1 MNGRPPPPSQDPSF
15 NSTVN
20 NPSSSTSR
28 NTRAQQPPWQ
38 ATSSAARQFT
48 RRGLTPISTA
58 TSGLP
63 SSATSSL
70 SRAAFS
76 PTRLDP
82 IQSASIANRQVASR
96 QSSGS
101 STHSFGGISAT
112 SQHPN
117 YASVPSQSGP
127 RTRTVASGSSPRV
140 TSPISGVSALSQSG
154 SVGVGI
160 SRLARHSPSI
170 SAAGSPVSASG
181 PYSASGSSGQLTSLV
196 VTQLNILL
204 STIKD
209 DGDSAK
215 WQAQVNKIQRL
226 VEDNGMEVFPQYF
239 RRLLQNNASAIFPS
253 SGRQSTETATAGNY
267 QLLVQEM
274 QKISIEAQQATQIAE
289 ALDTSESELFRDFD
303 LYALMDH
310 FRLDPVARVTLAL
323 ACRKV
328 SKADLRS
335 KGKTN
340 LSSPLFK
347 EHTLTCHFNH
357 SRCRIQQQPFELPPS
372 PRTQARC
379 CVANERLGR
388 SDRINHR
395 AHYPGPTSELG

>member
-28 NTRAQQPPWQ
+28 NTRAQQSPWQ

-63 SSATSSL
+63 SSATSSP

-112 SQHPN
+112 SQHNN
-117 YASVPSQSGP
+117 YASAPSQSGP

-154 SVGVGI
+154 SGI

-170 SAAGSPVSASG
+170 SLSTAGSPVSASG

-215 WQAQVNKIQRL
+215 CQAQVNKIQRL

-274 QKISIEAQQATQIAE
+274 QKISIEAQQAAQIAE

-335 KGKTN
+335 KGKPN
-340 LSSPLFK
+340 FSSPLLN
-347 EHTLTCHFNH
+347 EHTLTCHCNH
-357 SRCRIQQQPFELPPS
+357 SRCHIQQQSFELPAS
-372 PRTQARC
+372 PRAQTRC
-379 CVANERLGR
+379 RVANERLRR
-388 SDRINHR
+388 SDRIHHR

>member
-1 MNGRPPPPSQDPSF
+1 MNGRPPPSFQDPSL
-15 NSTVN
+15 NSTAN
-20 NPSSSTSR
+20 NPSSTSR
-28 NTRAQQPPWQ
+28 TTRAQQPPWQ
-38 ATSSAARQFT
+38 APSAARQFT

-58 TSGLP
+58 PSGLP
-63 SSATSSL
+63 SSATSSP

-76 PTRLDP
+76 PTRLDSV
-82 IQSASIANRQVASR
+82 QSASIVNRQVASR

-117 YASVPSQSGP
+117 YASAPSQSGP
-127 RTRTVASGSSPRV
+127 RTRTVASSSSPRV

-154 SVGVGI
+154 SVGI

-170 SAAGSPVSASG
+170 SLSTAGSPVSASG
-181 PYSASGSSGQLTSLV
+181 PYSASSSSGQLTSLV

-226 VEDNGMEVFPQYF
+226 VEDNGMEVFSQYF
-239 RRLLQNNASAIFPS
+239 RRLLQNNASAIFPN

-340 LSSPLFK
+340 FPSPPLN
-347 EHTLTCHFNH
+347 EHTLTCHLNH
-357 SRCRIQQQPFELPPS
+357 SRCRIQQQSFKLPPS
-372 PRTQARC
+372 PRAQTRC
-379 CVANERLGR
+379 CVANERLRR

-395 AHYPGPTSELG
+395 AHYPGPSSELG

>member
-1 MNGRPPPPSQDPSF
+1 MNGRPHPPSQDPSF

-20 NPSSSTSR
+20 SSSTTR
-28 NTRAQQPPWQ
+28 NTRAHQPPWQ
-38 ATSSAARQFT
+38 ATSATRQFT

-58 TSGLP
+58 PSGLP
-63 SSATSSL
+63 SSATSSP

-76 PTRLDP
+76 PTRLDS

-112 SQHPN
+112 SQHNN
-117 YASVPSQSGP
+117 YASAPSQSGP
-127 RTRTVASGSSPRV
+127 RTRTVASSSSPRV
-140 TSPISGVSALSQSG
+140 TSPIPGVSALSQSG
-154 SVGVGI
+154 SGI

-170 SAAGSPVSASG
+170 SLAGSPVSASG

-274 QKISIEAQQATQIAE
+274 HKISLEAQQATQIAE

-335 KGKTN
+335 KGKTIFPESPIQRIHTDMPFQPQPMRY
-340 LSSPLFK
+340 LTAISRTSYRSS
-347 EHTLTCHFNH
+347 
-357 SRCRIQQQPFELPPS
+357 
-372 PRTQARC
+372 
-379 CVANERLGR
+379 R
-388 SDRINHR
+388 SNKVLRR
-395 AHYPGPTSELG
+395 K